1 MSFSISAIL
10 PNFNGRNL
18 LDLYLP
24 HTICALENSSCPF
37 EIIVVDDG
45 SQDDSVSWLRKN
57 YPEIFLIQNS
67 ENCGFSKACNQGIA
81 KANGD
86 LVLIL
91 NTDVQLSP
99 DYLLHLLPYF
109 YKANTF
115 GVMGK
120 IWDASGKK
128 VEMEAKIPSFNGF
141 KLKSHSLNVLPED
154 GEKNIPTLFLS
165 GANCLLDRKKLL
177 ELNGFDEIY
186 SPFYSEDLDLSFRAW
201 RLGWNC
207 YYESKATCIHL
218 GSHTTKTFFQKAFVK
233 QIYFRNRMLFHAIH
247 INRKDL
253 KRLELSIIFLQVLPK
268 ILLGQFWIIK
278 SFRGYRIKK
287 KEVKLSRRN
296 IRKLMGC
303 NLGRKSILDVTR
315 EIQHKLDL
323 LDLNYSK

>member
-1 MSFSISAIL
+1 MIL
-10 PNFNGRNL
+10 PNFNGKNL
-18 LDLYLP
+18 LELYLP
-24 HTICALENSSCPF
+24 HTYCALQNSSCPY

-45 SQDDSVSWLRKN
+45 SKDDSVSWLRKN
-57 YPEIFLIQNS
+57 HPDILLIQNS
-67 ENCGFSKACNQGIA
+67 ENLGFSKSCNQGIA
-81 KANGD
+81 MAKGD
-86 LVLIL
+86 LVLLL
-91 NTDVQLSP
+91 NTDVRLSP
-99 DYLLHLLPYF
+99 DYLNALLPYF
-109 YKANTF
+109 NNPNTF

-120 IWDASGKK
+120 IWDSSGKK

-141 KLKSHSLNVLPED
+141 KLKSNPLKINPKD
-154 GEKNIPTLFLS
+154 GQKQIPTLFLS

-207 YYESKATCIHL
+207 YYEPGATCFHL

-247 INRKDL
+247 VNRKDL
-253 KRLELSIIFLQVLPK
+253 KRWELSVFFLQVLPK

-287 KEVKLSRRN
+287 KEVKISRRK

-303 NLGRKSILDVTR
+303 NKGRISILEVTQ
-315 EIQHKLDL
+315 EIQRKLDQ
-323 LDLNYSK
+323 LDLTYSK

>member
-1 MSFSISAIL
+1 MSFTISVVL
-10 PNFNGRNL
+10 PNFNGKNL
-18 LDLYLP
+18 LELYLP
-24 HTICALENSSCPF
+24 HTYCALENSSCRY

-45 SQDDSVSWLRKN
+45 SQDGSASWLQEFH
-57 YPEIFLIQNS
+57 PEIILIQNP
-67 ENCGFSKACNQGIA
+67 ENLGFSKACNQGIA
-81 KANGD
+81 LAKGD
-86 LVLIL
+86 LVLLL

-99 DYLLHLLPYF
+99 DYLVHLLPYF
-109 YKANTF
+109 EKTDTF

-120 IWDASGKK
+120 IWDSSGKK
-128 VEMEAKIPSFNGF
+128 IEMEAKIPSFNGF
-141 KLKSHSLNVLPED
+141 KLKSHPLKVHPDKGKKE
-154 GEKNIPTLFLS
+154 IPTLFLS

-207 YYESKATCIHL
+207 YYEAQATCIHL

-247 INRKDL
+247 VNRKDL
-253 KRLELSIIFLQVLPK
+253 KRWELSIFFLQVLPK
-268 ILLGQFWIIK
+268 ILLGQFWIIQSYK
-278 SFRGYRIKK
+278 GYRTKK
-287 KEVKLSRRN
+287 KEVKLSRRK

-315 EIQHKLDL
+315 EIQHKLDQ
-323 LDLNYSK
+323 LDLTYSK